1 MSLKQNSLFSLVW
14 GMILCIITL
23 LMHMYTVWGS
33 GMWNVIAS
41 WNIDDYLDSE
51 WLWTPSLGCHNIF
64 RSLILSFS
72 LSFSGFLSHSLVF
85 SLPLPLCLSVYSHHW
100 VQVVTVLL
108 LSLYSSVCSYF
119 TLPCVSTSTRHT
131 FFTNW
136 WRCELHTVSSVC
148 ACVCAC
154 VTGGLLKTLVWPCL
168 RPEGL
173 HWFLETTRRANVC

>member
-1 MSLKQNSLFSLVW
+1 MTYPWYCLHRPHVTQTKQFVFI
-14 GMILCIITL
+14 GMMYDILHHNTTDVYVYS
-23 LMHMYTVWGS
+23 MRE
-33 GMWNVIAS
+33 WNVKRDCKLYYRWLS
-41 WNIDDYLDSE
+41 
-51 WLWTPSLGCHNIF
+51 WLWKPSHGCHKI
-64 RSLILSFS
+64 SLTLILSFS
-72 LSFSGFLSHSLVF
+72 LSPS
-85 SLPLPLCLSVYSHHW
+85 LPLCLSVYSHHW

-148 ACVCAC
+148 ACVRAC